1 MKNIKILTVLL
12 FSVVLYQCQKKD
24 SQIEVVSSTKKKNN
38 DSLVLNVGKDLF
50 SIPVHYMK
58 LYKFNEQNYCNQNK
72 AVSVIYD
79 NQLSSCFDYV
89 KTINGKD
96 IDDFLGTIKNPK
108 TYGGEDVACF
118 DTDYSLIL
126 YNIKD
131 EVVGYINISESCNK
145 LISNPEIKE
154 REFYSKNGLRKV
166 GFSKKGK
173 EKIKKILKI

>member
-12 FSVVLYQCQKKD
+12 FSVVLFQCQKKE
-24 SQIEVVSSTKKKNN
+24 SHRENVSSAGKKN
-38 DSLVLNVGKDLF
+38 DHHIVLNIGKDIF
-50 SIPVHYMK
+50 SANVHYMK
-58 LYKFNEQNYCNQNK
+58 IYKYNEQNNCNQSK

-96 IDDFLGTIKNPK
+96 IEDFLGTIKNPN

-131 EVVGYINISESCNK
+131 EVAGYINISESCNK

-154 REFYSKNGLRKV
+154 REFYSKDGLRKV
-166 GFSKKGK
+166 GFSEKGK
-173 EKIKKILKI
+173 EKIKQILKL